1 MNKKIND
8 YIIMKN
14 KENDKLLNHNKEYNL
29 DFIKKNN
36 KTLATLSIDN
46 KKLLVGEYN
55 FYGIFQH
62 KTNLWIWASSIP
74 GIDKSQIRNINK
86 IKKFSYLFESDNN
99 EKINFYY
106 QLLTQDVLLI
116 DNEKFLDWIKD
127 LIMYLSNDV
136 LILTPS
142 NSENNIQFITIKNII
157 EKYN

>member
-14 KENDKLLNHNKEYNL
+14 KENDKILDHNKEYTL
-29 DFIKKNN
+29 DFIKKNK
-36 KTLATLSIDN
+36 KTLVTLSVDN

-74 GIDKSQIRNINK
+74 GIDKTQIRNIDK
-86 IKKFSYLFESDNN
+86 IKKFSYLFESDDNK
-99 EKINFYY
+99 KINFYY

>member
-1 MNKKIND
+1 
-8 YIIMKN
+8 MKN